1 MRLGGAPADRGERPE
16 NSPPSLTH
24 RAMGGMMW
32 VAWGSGAVGLLKVV
46 VLVVLTRLLTPA
58 DFGVVTA
65 ALVVINFSLNFSQVG
80 LGPALVQR
88 PVVEPRHT
96 ITGFI
101 ASAAFGFILA
111 AIMWLAAPLIAQFFR
126 MDQLT
131 PVVRALAII
140 FIISGISTVPESLLQ
155 RDLRFRLI
163 ANRDLLAY
171 AVSWLGVGVG
181 LAFLGWGAWSLVVAQ
196 LTQVTIRTAIL
207 LRASP
212 PFLKGRPTWPSFV
225 ELMDYGVGQS
235 ITRMGVILANQAD
248 NLVVGRWLGA
258 AALGIYSRAYQFM
271 QVPTGLIADVLD
283 KVLFPTMAR
292 VQDDSRR
299 LASAYLRATA
309 ALVLVMLPVGVV
321 AAVLAPELVTV
332 AFGNRWQAL
341 VSPFQVLALGMV
353 FRAGIRMSDSL
364 SRATG
369 RIYRR
374 AWRQWLYGGLV
385 FFGAWVGLRWGIT
398 GVAIGVLSA
407 LFTNYLMMAHLSLSI
422 IQVSW
427 AKFAQV
433 QLPALRLT
441 LAIALVT
448 AATSAATRHFS
459 LPPWIGLIA
468 GCAAALITAALM
480 VSLAPTLSL
489 GMHGMRMRD
498 TLSTYLS
505 ARLRPARVRGS
516 A

>member
-1 MRLGGAPADRGERPE
+1 
-16 NSPPSLTH
+16 
-24 RAMGGMMW
+24 MW

-88 PVVEPRHT
+88 PVLEPRHT
-96 ITGFI
+96 ITAFL
-101 ASAAFGFILA
+101 ASGIFGLLLA
-111 AIMWLAAPLIAQFFR
+111 AITWLAAPLVAQFFR
-126 MDQLT
+126 MDHLA

-140 FIISGISTVPESLLQ
+140 FIISGVATVPESLLQ

-171 AVSWLGVGVG
+171 AVGWLGVGVG

-212 PFLKGRPTWPSFV
+212 PFLKGRPTWASFV
-225 ELMDYGVGQS
+225 ELMEYGVGQS
-235 ITRMGVILANQAD
+235 ITRMGVILASQVD

-258 AALGIYSRAYQFM
+258 VALGIYSRAYQLM
-271 QVPTGLIADVLD
+271 QVPTGLVVDVLD

-321 AAVLAPELVTV
+321 AAVLAPELIAV
-332 AFGNRWQAL
+332 AFGSRWEAL
-341 VSPFQVLALGMV
+341 VSPFQVLALGMML
-353 FRAGIRMSDSL
+353 RAGIRTSDSL
-364 SRATG
+364 LRATG
-369 RIYRR
+369 RVYRR
-374 AWRQWLYGGLV
+374 AWRQWMYAGLV
-385 FFGAWVGLRWGIT
+385 FFGAWVGLRWGVT
-398 GVAIGVLSA
+398 GVAAGVLGA
-407 LFTNYLMMAHLSLSI
+407 LLINYLMMAQVSLSVL
-422 IQVSW
+422 QVSW
-427 AKFAQV
+427 TRFGQA

-441 LAIALVT
+441 LVIALVT
-448 AATSAATRHFS
+448 AATTAGVRHFGLPPLVGLVAGSAAAATT
-459 LPPWIGLIA
+459 A
-468 GCAAALITAALM
+468 GLM
-480 VSLAPTLSL
+480 VSLAPTLAL
-489 GMHGMRMRD
+489 GRYGMSMRD
-498 TLSTYLS
+498 TLRSYLL
-505 ARLRPARVRGS
+505 ARLRPARGS

>member
-1 MRLGGAPADRGERPE
+1 
-16 NSPPSLTH
+16 
-24 RAMGGMMW
+24 MGGMIW

-80 LGPALVQR
+80 LGPALIQR
-88 PVVEPRHT
+88 PVLEPRHT
-96 ITGFI
+96 VTGFL
-101 ASAAFGFILA
+101 ASFVLGFILA
-111 AIMWLAAPLIAQFFR
+111 GIMWLAAPLVAQFFR
-126 MDQLT
+126 MDHLA
-131 PVVRALAII
+131 PVVRALSML
-140 FIISGISTVPESLLQ
+140 FIIAGISTVPESLLQ
-155 RDLRFRLI
+155 RNLRFRLI

-181 LAFLGWGAWSLVVAQ
+181 LAFLGWGPWSLVVAQ
-196 LTQVTIRTAIL
+196 LTQVSIRTLIL

-212 PFLKGRPTWPSFV
+212 PFLRGRPTWTSFL
-225 ELMDYGVGQS
+225 ELMEYGLGQS

-248 NLVVGRWLGA
+248 NMVVGRWLGP

-271 QVPTGLIADVLD
+271 QVPTGLVADVLD

-309 ALVLVMLPVGVV
+309 ALMLLMLPAGVV
-321 AAVLAPELVTV
+321 AAVLAPELVSV
-332 AFGNRWQAL
+332 AFGPRWQAL
-341 VSPFQVLALGMV
+341 ISPFQVLALGMML
-353 FRAGIRMSDSL
+353 RAGIRMSDSL

-369 RIYRR
+369 RVYRR
-374 AWRQWLYGGLV
+374 AWRQWLYAGLV
-385 FFGAWVGLRWGIT
+385 FLGAWAGLRWGVT
-398 GVAIGVLSA
+398 GVAGGVLIA
-407 LFTNYLMMAHLSLSI
+407 LFINYLLMAQLSLSV

-427 AKFAQV
+427 IRFLQAQM
-433 QLPALRLT
+433 PALRLT

-448 AATSAATRHFS
+448 AATTAAIRHFG
-459 LPPWIGLIA
+459 LPPLVGLIA
-468 GCAAALITAALM
+468 GTMSAVTTAWLM
-480 VSLAPTLSL
+480 VSLAPTLAL
-489 GMHGMRMRD
+489 GRYGMGLRD
-498 TLSTYLS
+498 TLRAYLS
-505 ARLRPARVRGS
+505 ARLRPAREGS